1 MAKVLSI
8 EVGYSLV
15 RICELD
21 YKIKHPKIY
30 NSLEV
35 PTPEDTLEDG
45 YIRQPEQLAG
55 VIREALDKN
64 GIRTKQVVYS
74 ITSAKIASRE
84 AFLPF
89 VKESKLQG
97 LVEVSVGDYFPVDV
111 SNCKVTY
118 QILDTPE
125 YPDGKKQYKLSL
137 MTAPNELLE
146 SYYELSKLAGL
157 TVAALDYSGN
167 SLAVA
172 AKEVL
177 KSGTHMAIKI
187 DERSSMLT
195 VFSEGAPV
203 LQRTVP
209 YGGDSAIDTIIGME
223 EQESG
228 ERVSYERALELLRR
242 RSCIRTSLDR
252 DIVDNEDED
261 DEEIKQFRYNVT
273 ESLSMLANS
282 VLRVIDYYNSRN
294 AGQQVEGIYLTG
306 YAENFIGLTE
316 FMSNELGVTV
326 SRLIDA
332 ESESVLKGIDNAGAF
347 IGCIGAAVDPMDFIP
362 DAHNEKKKKKAKA
375 GAKAGTPSEGADY
388 TPIALIA
395 FGGCVLL
402 SVVLAAISLFPYL
415 EAKGKHADLVRR
427 EAELASVESIYRDS
441 VYAEQYLD
449 EVKTMY
455 YATQT
460 QNDQLP
466 QFIKELEQV
475 LPSSVNTL
483 SFSADADKVSL
494 NMNVESKEAAA
505 KTIQELREFKSIDKV
520 TVTALNETSDELGGT
535 VVNFTVD
542 CTYAT
547 VLKDGETADE
557 DSASE
562 NIAADT
568 SAESTAQ

>member
-35 PTPEDTLEDG
+35 PTPDGILEDG

-64 GIRTKQVVYS
+64 GIRTRQAVYS
-74 ITSAKIASRE
+74 ISSAKIASRE

-89 VKESKLQG
+89 VKEAKLRG
-97 LVEVSVGDYFPVDV
+97 LVEASVGDYFPVDV
-111 SNCKVTY
+111 SDCKVTY
-118 QILDTPE
+118 QIVDTPE
-125 YPDGKKQYKLSL
+125 YPDGTKQYKLSL

-157 TVAALDYSGN
+157 TVTALDYSGN

-195 VFSEGAPV
+195 VFTDGVPV

-209 YGGDSAIDTIIGME
+209 YGGDSAIETIIGLE

-242 RSCIRTSLDR
+242 RPCIRTSLDR
-252 DIVDNEDED
+252 EAAESEDENN
-261 DEEIKQFRYNVT
+261 EEIKQFRFSVA

-294 AGQQVEGIYLTG
+294 AGQQMEGIFLTG
-306 YAENFIGLTE
+306 YAENFIGLTA
-316 FMSNELGVTV
+316 FMSNELGVMV
-326 SRLIDA
+326 DRLSDV
-332 ESESVLKGIDNAGAF
+332 ESETALKGLKNAGAF
-347 IGCIGAAVDPMDFIP
+347 IGCIGAAAEPMDFIP
-362 DAHNEKKKKKAKA
+362 DAHNEKKKKKGKA
-375 GAKAGTPSEGADY
+375 GVAASARSSETDY
-388 TPIALIA
+388 TPAAFIA
-395 FGGCVLL
+395 FGGCVLM
-402 SVVLAAISLFPYL
+402 SIVLAVIALLPYL
-415 EAKGKHADLVRR
+415 EAKVKHAELVRR
-427 EAELASVESIYRDS
+427 EAELAPVEKVYRES
-441 VYAEQYLD
+441 VYAEQYLN

-466 QFIKELEQV
+466 QFFKELERV

-483 SFSADADKVSL
+483 SFSAEAEKVSI

-505 KTIQELREFKSIDKV
+505 KTIQELREFESLDTV
-520 TVTALNETSDELGGT
+520 TVAALNETADELGGT

-542 CTYAT
+542 CTYAP
-547 VLKDGETADE
+547 VLKDGEVADE
-557 DSASE
+557 DSAME
-562 NIAADT
+562 NVGADAAD
-568 SAESTAQ
+568 SATQ